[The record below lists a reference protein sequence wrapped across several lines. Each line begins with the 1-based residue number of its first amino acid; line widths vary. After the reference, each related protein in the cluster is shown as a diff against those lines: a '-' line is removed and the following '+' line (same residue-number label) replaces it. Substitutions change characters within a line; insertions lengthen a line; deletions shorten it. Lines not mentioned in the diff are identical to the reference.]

1 MGVFSSTDKNK
12 DNPNWL
18 NLDELSLVDVSRE
31 LNTSL
36 NMEPRLFNR
45 FRKEEVQE
53 LLLES
58 GLLKAVQSRGF
69 PNCVLSLEI
78 LNDYDNRV
86 YIKTGKDKILVHM
99 RLKVSQFHMKGDDEQ
114 FPMIYIDWLLTQ
126 NLNFT
131 DDKIKKEL
139 YFGQEY
145 PGLNVLNEITD
156 FIRLLSKKLGTSGA
170 FNVPEYFH
178 DAVLFSRKFR
188 FIDPEKEGTFRAL
201 IHSFKGINLRLLSS
215 QIHQNKVCF
224 VSGEPYEWKYGEMI
238 SCTDIYLEKK
248 VFQDSYFKKVEEIK
262 QKLRFVL
269 KSANESI

>member
-12 DNPNWL
+12 GNTDWL

-45 FRKEEVQE
+45 FRKDEVQE
-53 LLLES
+53 ILLES

-69 PNCVLSLEI
+69 PNSVLSLEV

-86 YIKTGKDKILVHM
+86 YIKTDRDKILVHM

-131 DDKIKKEL
+131 DEKIKKEL

-156 FIRLLSKKLGTSGA
+156 FIRLLSQKLGTSGA

-201 IHSFKGINLRLLSS
+201 ISSFKGTNLRVLSS

-262 QKLRFVL
+262 QKLRFIL

>member
-1 MGVFSSTDKNK
+1 MNVFSSTDKK
-12 DNPNWL
+12 KESTEWL

-45 FRKEEVQE
+45 FRQQEVEE

-69 PNCVLSLEI
+69 PDSVLSIEV
-78 LNDYDNRV
+78 LNDFDNRV
-86 YIKTGKDKILVHM
+86 YIKTKNNKILVHM
-99 RLKVSQFHMKGDDEQ
+99 RLKVSQFHLKGDDEE
-114 FPMIYIDWLLTQ
+114 FPMVYIDWLLTQ
-126 NLNFT
+126 NLNFAGS
-131 DDKIKKEL
+131 KLKKEL

-156 FIRLLSKKLGTSGA
+156 FIRLLSQRLGTSGA

-178 DAVLFSRKFR
+178 DAALFSRKFR

-201 IHSFKGINLRLLSS
+201 IRSFKGTNLRQLSS
-215 QIHQNKVCF
+215 LIHKNKVCF
-224 VSGEPYEWKYGEMI
+224 ESGEPYEWKYGEMI

-262 QKLRFVL
+262 QKLKFTL
-269 KSANESI
+269 NSKTKFK